1 MRLGAVGLPE
11 KKGLLR
17 FAGFGQCGIMLVL
30 FNVGVY
36 VYVCTS
42 VTAPV
47 CVRTP
52 EHLQKNKDQWRTGF
66 FEEREL
72 GGLHVKESSMRIAE
86 FVVLLLL
93 KHFFSF

>member
-1 MRLGAVGLPE
+1 MPE
-11 KKGLLR
+11 KEGKLR
-17 FAGFGQCGIMLVL
+17 FAGFVQCGMMLVL
-30 FNVGVY
+30 FDVGVY
-36 VYVCTS
+36 VYVCTCVS
-42 VTAPV
+42 APV

-52 EHLQKNKDQWRTGF
+52 EHLQKNKDQWRMGF

-93 KHFFSF
+93 KHSFSF